1 MKKQIAIVVDD
12 FGEHATINAAALELA
27 RTGRISAIS
36 CMTGGPAWLRGAA
49 ALGEF
54 ERNHLD
60 LGLHL
65 DLTQYPLGRSAWQLA
80 DLIAMGVLRRLNRRL
95 IRDQVE
101 RQCDAFE
108 AAVGRPPD
116 HVDGHQHVHQLP
128 QVRELLVDTLYR
140 RYNPRPWLRDTRRA
154 RSVGLPADVVQM
166 ESQVKSAIIEWLGA
180 TGLRHLAARSDFR
193 QNRHLLGIHSLHAD
207 ERGYR
212 HLLSKWLRTAATGDL
227 LVTHPAT
234 PGGPVGTTATNRT
247 AEYAVLNS
255 SVLTDHLRETQTEV
269 VRMSRLL
276 TAV

>member
-140 RYNPRPWLRDTRRA
+140 RYNPRPWLRETRRA

-166 ESQVKSAIIEWLGA
+166 ESQVKSAIRMA
-180 TGLRHLAARSDFR
+180 RRH
-193 QNRHLLGIHSLHAD
+193 
-207 ERGYR
+207 
-212 HLLSKWLRTAATGDL
+212 RTS
-227 LVTHPAT
+227 T
-234 PGGPVGTTATNRT
+234 PGRTKRLPAEPSLARNSQPSCGRKGLSPPAQQMAENSGHWRSSGHPPCHARGPRRDHGDQSNRRVRS
-247 AEYAVLNS
+247 AQLICAHGPPAGD
-255 SVLTDHLRETQTEV
+255 TD
-269 VRMSRLL
+269 
-276 TAV
+276 